1 MMSSTSRQI
10 PQRSQDVAGAA
21 ATITPRTMH
30 SRSRVLPAL
39 AVAILLAFS
48 ACGGGAAKTEADLS
62 SDALNR
68 GLKAHSAGTYDE
80 ATAAYFEALSHD
92 PKNKFAFFNL
102 GQIAQTQKRD
112 QVAEGYYRA
121 ALEIDPRFGPALFNL
136 AIIRASAGATTEA
149 IDLYRRT
156 VQADPQSA
164 PAYFN
169 LAILLR
175 QTGSTAEADA
185 MFQRAQQLDPKL
197 VPPASPPPTPRP
209 SPTR

>member
-1 MMSSTSRQI
+1 MMSAASHQI
-10 PQRSQDVAGAA
+10 PQKSQEIAGAA
-21 ATITPRTMH
+21 ATIAPRTMH
-30 SRSRVLPAL
+30 CRSRVLLAL
-39 AVAILLAFS
+39 GVAILVTLS
-48 ACGGGAAKTEADLS
+48 ACGSAAKSSADLS

-68 GLKAHSAGTYDE
+68 GLKAHNAGTYDE

-102 GQIAQTQKRD
+102 GQSAQTQKRD

-121 ALEIDPRFGPALFNL
+121 ALEIDPRFGSALFNL
-136 AIIRASAGATTEA
+136 AIIRASAGATAEA

-175 QTGSTAEADA
+175 QTGNNAEADA
-185 MFQRAQQLDPKL
+185 MFQRAQQLDAKL
-197 VPPASPPPTPRP
+197 VPPAVPTASPRP

>member
-1 MMSSTSRQI
+1 MMSAVRVKSPDGRRRSGALPLTSHLERMGN
-10 PQRSQDVAGAA
+10 R
-21 ATITPRTMH
+21 H
-30 SRSRVLPAL
+30 RVLLAL
-39 AVAILLAFS
+39 GVAILFALS
-48 ACGGGAAKTEADLS
+48 ACGGAAKTGADLS

-68 GLKAHSAGTYDE
+68 GLKAHNAGNFDE

-92 PKNKFAFFNL
+92 PKSKFAFFNL

-121 ALEIDPRFGPALFNL
+121 ALEIDPRFGSALFNL
-136 AIIRASAGATTEA
+136 AIIRASAGATAEA

-169 LAILLR
+169 LGILLR
-175 QTGSTAEADA
+175 QTSNNAEADA

-197 VPPASPPPTPRP
+197 VPPPAPTATPRP